1 MKKAFLVKKIVSA
14 FCVTFA
20 FSPLIANASND
31 EAYKVNN
38 IKILDSDGLKE
49 FDTYLDACAKGTKLQ
64 GVRKTREIIVS
75 GASQMND
82 VEKTY
87 YYFLPGTTYLGAN
100 IYRAEFLSGDGTGML
115 TFSLIN
121 PPSDFIAKYQKA
133 IGKTKW
139 KKLPEFPYDLELGQL
154 TDADPSRE
162 NIFVE
167 DKGADDE
174 FFARKIMEVNTTDL
188 TGNKYV
194 ILHCAVPF

>member
-1 MKKAFLVKKIVSA
+1 MKKTFLSKKLVS
-14 FCVTFA
+14 TFFA
-20 FSPLIANASND
+20 IFALFPLVANASND

-38 IKILDSDGLKE
+38 IKILDSEGLKE
-49 FDTYLDACAKGTKLQ
+49 FDSYLDSCAKGSKLQ

-75 GASQMND
+75 GVSQMND

-100 IYRAEFLSGDGTGML
+100 VYRAEFMPGDGTGML

-121 PPSDFIAKYQKA
+121 PPSDFISKYQKA
-133 IGKTKW
+133 VGKTKW
-139 KKLPEFPYDLELGQL
+139 KRLPEFPYDLELGQL

-162 NIFVE
+162 NLFVE
-167 DKGADDE
+167 DKGADED

>member
-1 MKKAFLVKKIVSA
+1 MKKTFLSNKL
-14 FCVTFA
+14 VTTLFA
-20 FSPLIANASND
+20 IFALSPLAANASND

-38 IKILDSDGLKE
+38 IKILDSEGLKE
-49 FDTYLDACAKGTKLQ
+49 FDSYLDACAKGSKLQ

-75 GASQMND
+75 GVSQMND

-100 IYRAEFLSGDGTGML
+100 IYRAEFTPGDGTGML

-121 PPSDFIAKYQKA
+121 PSSDFISKYQKA
-133 IGKTKW
+133 VGKTKW
-139 KKLPEFPYDLELGQL
+139 KKLSEFPYDIEIAQL
-154 TDADPSRE
+154 TDADPSRD

-167 DKGADDE
+167 DKGNGDDL
-174 FFARKIMEVNTTDL
+174 FVRKIMEVNTTEL

>member
-1 MKKAFLVKKIVSA
+1 MKKSFLSKKL
-14 FCVTFA
+14 VTTLFTIFA
-20 FSPLIANASND
+20 LSPLVANASND

-38 IKILDSDGLKE
+38 IKILDSEGLKE
-49 FDTYLDACAKGTKLQ
+49 FDSYLDTCAKGSKLQ

-75 GASQMND
+75 GVSQMND

-100 IYRAEFLSGDGTGML
+100 IYRAEFTPGDGTGML

-121 PPSDFIAKYQKA
+121 PPSDFISKYQKA
-133 IGKTKW
+133 VGKTKW
-139 KKLPEFPYDLELGQL
+139 KKLPEFPYDIEIAQL
-154 TDADPSRE
+154 TDADPSRD

-167 DKGADDE
+167 DKGNGDDL
-174 FFARKIMEVNTTDL
+174 FVRKIMEVNTTEL